1 MAEIVGIDLG
11 TTKSAIAVW
20 HDGTPHIIPDLEGRT
35 ITPSMVSLN
44 ASDGQWLVGY
54 LARAMAIENP
64 AAAIYSI
71 KRLIGR
77 RFKEDVVQ
85 KNLEKLHI
93 LYEVGESRRRQ
104 GGIEVT
110 LGDKH
115 LTPQEV
121 SAKILQELK
130 TNAESFLGH
139 EINQAVI
146 TVPAYFHDSQ
156 RQATRDAGSI
166 AGLDVKRVL
175 NEPTAACLAFGFR
188 KLNEARKTVAVYD
201 LGGGTFDISILE
213 VGQGPFW
220 VRSTNGD
227 TYLGGDDLNWLIV
240 DWMLDEI
247 GGEEKKRLRE
257 DVHALALLR
266 AEAEKAKIDLSSNEI
281 TRVQVPG
288 LLSPTSGMHDL
299 DLKLTRSKLEAI
311 AVPFITKTLEP
322 CARALHDAR
331 LRTSDIQEVLLVGG
345 QTRMPAIRKAVRDF
359 FGVEP
364 NISVNPEEVVAL
376 GAAVQAAILAGEAT
390 GLKLADV
397 VPLSLGVD
405 TKRVMDVLIPRNT
418 PVPFE
423 KTKIYSTVADNQESV
438 EIQIYQG
445 ERPMA
450 VDNIKLGSFYLRGIG
465 PALVGEPEIEVTF
478 CVDQD
483 GILHVSGKD
492 LRTDNVK
499 EITITDSVRL
509 SKEEI
514 ESMIREAQEHEAEYM
529 EQRRQAE
536 AQSQVERLTERL
548 KTLLAE
554 KKDTLAPEA
563 VTAIQDAL
571 AAPSTD
577 DWAARL
583 STLQDLWRQ
592 ALVQI

>member
-20 HDGTPHIIPDLEGRT
+20 RDGAPHIIPDAEGRT
-35 ITPSMVSLN
+35 IIPSMVALN
-44 ASDGQWLVGY
+44 VADGHWKVGY
-54 LARAMAIENP
+54 PARAMAIEDP
-64 AAAIYSI
+64 VAAIYSI

-93 LYEVGESRRRQ
+93 LYEVGESHRRP

-115 LTPQEV
+115 LAPQEV

-139 EINQAVI
+139 EINSAVI

-220 VRSTNGD
+220 VRATNGD

-257 DVHALALLR
+257 DVHALAVLR
-266 AEAEKAKIDLSSNEI
+266 AEAEKAKIELSTQEI

-288 LLSPTSGMHDL
+288 LLSPASGVRDL
-299 DLKLTRSKLEAI
+299 DLELMRSKLEAI
-311 AVPFITKTLEP
+311 AIPFITKTLEP
-322 CARALHDAR
+322 CARAIHDAR
-331 LRTSDIQEVLLVGG
+331 LGISDIQEVLLVGG
-345 QTRMPAIRKAVRDF
+345 QTRMPAIRKAVREF

-364 NISVNPEEVVAL
+364 NSSVNPVEVVAL
-376 GAAVQAAILAGEAT
+376 GAAVQAAILAGTAT

-405 TKRVMDVLIPRNT
+405 SERVMDVLIPRNT
-418 PVPFE
+418 PMPFE

-450 VDNIKLGSFYLRGIG
+450 SDNIKLGSFYLRGIE
-465 PALVGEPEIEVTF
+465 PALAGEPEIEVMF
-478 CVDQD
+478 RVDQD

-514 ESMIREAQEHEAEYM
+514 ESMIREAQEHEAEYL
-529 EQRRQAE
+529 EQRRQSE
-536 AQSQVERLTERL
+536 AQLQVERLTERL
-548 KTLLAE
+548 KALLAE

-563 VTAIQDAL
+563 VAAIQDAL
-571 AAPSTD
+571 AASPTD

-583 STLQDLWRQ
+583 STLQDLW
-592 ALVQI
+592 